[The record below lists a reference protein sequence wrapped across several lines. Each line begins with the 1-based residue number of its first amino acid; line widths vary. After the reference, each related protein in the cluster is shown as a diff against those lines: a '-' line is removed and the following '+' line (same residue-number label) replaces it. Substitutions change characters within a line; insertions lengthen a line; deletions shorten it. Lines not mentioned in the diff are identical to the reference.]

1 MQKFGQT
8 FITKV
13 GQQMLTK
20 VDGAK
25 GEITYTKTVL
35 YTQDIKGMSNDERFS
50 LTELTGEQIVTKP
63 TVVDIQD
70 TTVTINASFNN
81 AQVTQDL
88 TFNSIGWF
96 AKTSVDDKEQLLAT
110 TPSEVEQTLVAGSN
124 GAATSSIDIDL
135 AFARSHDTTVVVKP
149 PEEGLVSLS
158 QMNTKI
164 KEMKETLEAEFPEVI
179 AKSKEEINQQINSL
193 SALTDTVNSLNKTQ
207 INLDEYDSVGITKYT
222 DCQLQSLGFK
232 ANPTTSMV
240 SGWIFNIPLK
250 KDAPTYQQ
258 IVYIC
263 ADGSDSQVYMRNRAG
278 IDNKQVENFE
288 KISTDAD
295 LSKVQENA
303 QNIHDGLKNDI
314 AKISTISK
322 PVQVSNDIN
331 PDTITQ
337 PGIYYSENGF
347 NFGSKAPAD
356 YWQQGKSYLIVL
368 LGNRPD
374 RSFDYYQQFL
384 FQATKNEY
392 NVWYRAE
399 YKYASDSYYT
409 FDFQNLKDIYGS
421 LRKISLNGG
430 KPIEPDSSGIVN
442 LNVPEPDL
450 SGLET
455 KTEAKTAH
463 DTLTADI
470 AKRILSI
477 NNKNPDSN
485 GNFAL
490 PDIDHPDYDYGAAEL
505 FDVDQAVETGIYR
518 FMDSKVTSSIRKD
531 ALDGL
536 YTTMGGTAMC
546 GYLFVLN
553 HDNFNREQIIF
564 LNHGTEAQDTM
575 IAIRSISGIN
585 KWRGKFKRLLD
596 IDDYS
601 NVQNQMTEIKQSMM
615 KSWTGTLTQYQA
627 LTSYDPMTMYF
638 IISDYEVVV
647 K

>member
-20 VDGAK
+20 VDGAQ

-35 YTQDIKGMSNDERFS
+35 YTQDIKGMSNDERFY

-110 TPSEVEQTLVAGSN
+110 TPSEMEQTLVAGTN

-135 AFARSHDTTVVVKP
+135 AFARSHNTTVVVRP
-149 PEEGLVSLS
+149 PEEGLVSPS

-179 AKSKEEINQQINSL
+179 AKTKEEINQQINSL

-207 INLDEYDSVGITKYT
+207 IDLDEYDSVGITKFT

-232 ANPTTSMV
+232 ANPANGTTNV
-240 SGWIFNIPLK
+240 SGWIFNIPLN
-250 KDAPTYQQ
+250 KDEPTYQQ
-258 IVYIC
+258 IVYVC
-263 ADGSDSQVYMRNRAG
+263 DGGSDSRVYMRNRIG
-278 IDNKQVENFE
+278 SDNKKTEIFE
-288 KISTDAD
+288 KIFTDAD
-295 LSKVQENA
+295 LSTVQENVK
-303 QNIHDGLKNDI
+303 NIHDALENDV

-322 PVQVSNDIN
+322 PVQVNNDIN

-337 PGIYYSENGF
+337 PGIYYSDNGF
-347 NFGSKAPAD
+347 NFGQKAPTD
-356 YWQQGKSYLIVL
+356 YRPGKSYLLVMF
-368 LGNRPD
+368 GD
-374 RSFDYYQQFL
+374 RSDKSFDYYQQFL

-399 YKYASDSYYT
+399 YKYDTDSYYT

-450 SGLET
+450 SSIET
-455 KTEAKTAH
+455 KADAKAAH
-463 DTLTADI
+463 DL
-470 AKRILSI
+470 I
-477 NNKNPDSN
+477 NNSLNQLPKTVNDIKPDKT
-485 GNFAL
+485 GNIPISI
-490 PDIDHPDYDYGAAEL
+490 PDIGPIKQD
-505 FDVDQAVETGIYR
+505 I
-518 FMDSKVTSSIRKD
+518 
-531 ALDGL
+531 
-536 YTTMGGTAMC
+536 TT
-546 GYLFVLN
+546 
-553 HDNFNREQIIF
+553 
-564 LNHGTEAQDTM
+564 
-575 IAIRSISGIN
+575 
-585 KWRGKFKRLLD
+585 
-596 IDDYS
+596 
-601 NVQNQMTEIKQSMM
+601 VQGQMTEMKQSMM
-615 KSWTGTLTQYQA
+615 KTWTGTLTQYQA
-627 LTSYDPMTMYF
+627 LTSYDPMTIYF